1 MKAKENICSLWLHFS
16 SLAFKRVFLP
26 LDRKMP
32 QEHQPTHYPQHI
44 FSTSGFWKSTNVELE
59 MSTVKMAQQ
68 AWSLSC
74 HSTASASWRVAARS
88 AVAQPGAQ
96 ILTFPLKLANSSGG
110 YWLQLIE
117 ALQFIKPL
125 AQKS

>member
-68 AWSLSC
+68 ARSLSS
-74 HSTASASWRVAARS
+74 HSTASASFASRCQERRGSARGPDTDIPPEAGKLQWRLLVTVTRGI
-88 AVAQPGAQ
+88 AV
-96 ILTFPLKLANSSGG
+96 
-110 YWLQLIE
+110 Y
-117 ALQFIKPL
+117 
-125 AQKS
+125 